1 MRYTTTTKNSIKAT
15 GGTMTTHSMDE
26 AIAILDALEHEVHNM
41 ADELRYVL
49 RREDRRITDRTRE
62 SADYLL
68 RRLLPGMER
77 AAGAL
82 RALLQP

>member
-1 MRYTTTTKNSIKAT
+1 
-15 GGTMTTHSMDE
+15 MTTHSVEE
-26 AIAILDALEHEVHNM
+26 AIAILDALQTEVHNM

-49 RREDRRITDRTRE
+49 RREDWRVTDRTRD

-82 RALLQP
+82 RALLQ